1 VEEEAGWVGDVMA
14 LRKRH
19 CRIVIV
25 QTREDAESSRTK
37 STAGGRLGE
46 AETMEDAISLSQ
58 VVS

>member
-14 LRKRH
+14 SRKRH
-19 CRIVIV
+19 YRMVIV
-25 QTREDAESSRTK
+25 QTHGDAESSRAR
-37 STAGGRLGE
+37 STARGRLGE